1 MAKTPTHR
9 TTGASAATGSSAFP
23 ALSLA
28 ADVVDIHTG
37 QTVAAKHTC
46 WVVKGSGEFET
57 IVQVR
62 RHSTKPVKARAR
74 GESTRTPT
82 SSKIESSI

>member
-28 ADVVDIHTG
+28 AAVVVVHTG
-37 QTVAAKHTC
+37 QTVAAKHRC
-46 WVVKGSGEFET
+46 WVVKGSKEFT
-57 IVQVR
+57 TTVQVR
-62 RHSTKPVKARAR
+62 RHSTKQVKARAR
-74 GESTRTPT
+74 AESTRRPT
-82 SSKIESSI
+82 